1 MSFAH
6 HSDIPVETLQVG
18 TMLTHNNNGFGGG
31 IFSDSLVLMTAFD
44 RNTSEIEGLIINKNV
59 TGQNG
64 NILWIG
70 GPCEMNKKL
79 VLHNVPNIE
88 GATRIIEGVYFGGN
102 VT

>member
-44 RNTSEIEGLIINKNV
+44 RNTSEIEGLIINKNIK
-59 TGQNG
+59 G
-64 NILWIG
+64 
-70 GPCEMNKKL
+70 
-79 VLHNVPNIE
+79 
-88 GATRIIEGVYFGGN
+88 
-102 VT
+102 